1 MSEHSFMEIWRVKAK
16 TLNKILGVTRFL
28 LACTFYW
35 PHIKYCKSVKFG
47 RGVIL
52 KPLHSFPGLLELSFS
67 AGNHVGAYSVFQG
80 SGKIVIGERSFI
92 GEFVVMGCNEKI
104 CIGKN
109 VMIAPS
115 VTIRD
120 TDHKFSDV
128 DRPMI
133 DQGIESTPVII
144 EDDVWIG
151 HGASV
156 LRGVKIG
163 TGAIVAAG
171 AVVTK
176 DVRPFS
182 IVGGVPAREISFRER
197 VL

>member
-1 MSEHSFMEIWRVKAK
+1 MNYWRVKAK
-16 TLNKILGVTRFL
+16 FLNQITGVMRFYL
-28 LACTFYW
+28 LYLLYW
-35 PHIKYCKSVKFG
+35 PHITSKGKVKIGKGFT
-47 RGVIL
+47 L
-52 KPLHSFPGLLELSFS
+52 KPFHYMPGKLKIDFKG
-67 AGNHVGAYSVFQG
+67 GNHVGAFSVFQG
-80 SGKIVIGERSFI
+80 SGLVSVGANSFF
-92 GEFVVMGCNEKI
+92 GEFSVIGCNESI
-104 CIGKN
+104 SIGEN
-109 VMIAPS
+109 VMIAQA